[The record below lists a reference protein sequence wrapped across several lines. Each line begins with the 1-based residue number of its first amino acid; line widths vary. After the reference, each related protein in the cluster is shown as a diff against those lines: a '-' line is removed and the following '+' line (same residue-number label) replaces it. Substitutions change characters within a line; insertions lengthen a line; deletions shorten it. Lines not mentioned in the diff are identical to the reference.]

1 MKDLRPERTP
11 VTAPSEESPLMT
23 PEEKPLMTDE
33 IRDEDFADCPVIA
46 PREEPGFLKV
56 PDLPQDPVPSVS
68 PSPSGT
74 PDLRKSF
81 YLEAYRNADKS
92 GVIPC
97 QVCGAPALPF
107 MRYCPMCGRELL
119 PAGPAAVPRAPEDPR
134 MRKARFLHRL
144 MTAQLLMILA
154 IPAGL
159 LTALVFAVINAGS
172 VLHAALVM
180 LVNKLVGP
188 LLSLALGMDFN
199 SGALN
204 QLQGQYLS
212 LISEY
217 GDKAVFWAETM
228 VAAPFMVFLAFAF
241 AAAVISFGARGL
253 FSAGDFPRTRRML
266 RRCFGAGLLGALAS
280 GLAVFLI
287 YRFWSFPLLL
297 LSLNV
302 SLLAAVWL
310 SLRFF
315 TIKGVLK
322 RASRGLSPP
331 ERAGVWYLWAGMGSL
346 LICLLGLD
354 CMALAFLL

>member
-1 MKDLRPERTP
+1 
-11 VTAPSEESPLMT
+11 
-23 PEEKPLMTDE
+23 MTD
-33 IRDEDFADCPVIA
+33 DVKDDDFADCPVIS
-46 PREEPGFLKV
+46 PREEPGFIKV
-56 PDLPQDPVPSVS
+56 PDLPQEPVPAVL
-68 PSPSGT
+68 PSPSGS

-81 YLEAYRNADKS
+81 YLEAYRNADSSKL
-92 GVIPC
+92 IPC
-97 QVCGAPALPF
+97 HVCGTPALPF
-107 MRYCPMCGRELL
+107 MRYCPVCGRELL
-119 PAGPAAVPRAPEDPR
+119 PAAPAVSARTPEDPR
-134 MRKARFLHRL
+134 ILKARFLHRL
-144 MTAQLLMILA
+144 MIAQLFMILA

-159 LTALVFAVINAGS
+159 LMALVFAVINAGS

-180 LVNKLVGP
+180 LVNKLLGP
-188 LLSLALGMDFN
+188 LLSVVLGLDFN
-199 SGALN
+199 SGTLN

-228 VAAPFMVFLAFAF
+228 VAAPFMGFLVFAF
-241 AAAVISFGARGL
+241 AAMVISFGARGV
-253 FSAGDFPRTRRML
+253 FVGRDFPRTRSML

-302 SLLAAVWL
+302 ALLAAVWL
-310 SLRFF
+310 TLRFF
-315 TIKGVLK
+315 TVKSVLK
-322 RASRGLSPP
+322 RAARGQSPT

-354 CMALAFLL
+354 SMALVLL